1 MALFILE
8 VKCCGTAFI
17 FGSAG
22 EGWDGPTTPEHLRA
36 PSIYLS
42 IYRLELRRLPPIMG
56 FVGTGV
62 SARAGDP
69 SCLELR

>member
-42 IYRLELRRLPPIMG
+42 IYISPREFAIVPRYPSGSL
-56 FVGTGV
+56 
-62 SARAGDP
+62 AGG
-69 SCLELR
+69 EGGW

>member
-1 MALFILE
+1 ME
-8 VKCCGTAFI
+8 P

-42 IYRLELRRLPPIMG
+42 IYISPREFAIVPRYPSGSL
-56 FVGTGV
+56 
-62 SARAGDP
+62 AGG
-69 SCLELR
+69 EGGW